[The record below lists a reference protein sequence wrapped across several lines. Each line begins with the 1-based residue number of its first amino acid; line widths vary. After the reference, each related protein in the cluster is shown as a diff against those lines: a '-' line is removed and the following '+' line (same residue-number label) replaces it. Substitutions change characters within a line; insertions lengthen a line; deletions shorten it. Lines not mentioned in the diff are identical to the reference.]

1 MRDLLTIHHLKFW
14 IYILIMLY
22 ILSFLEAIIDCE
34 IIVLE
39 IYTEDDFNINKTNNI
54 YKNQKNNE
62 GVVEICEISNTKKV
76 VIVKISK

>member
-1 MRDLLTIHHLKFW
+1 
-14 IYILIMLY
+14 MLY